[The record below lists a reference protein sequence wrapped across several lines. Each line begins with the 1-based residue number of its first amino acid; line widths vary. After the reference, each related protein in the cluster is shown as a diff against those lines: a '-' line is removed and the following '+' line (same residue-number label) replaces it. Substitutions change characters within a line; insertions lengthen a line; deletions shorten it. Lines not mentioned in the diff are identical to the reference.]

1 MKKALVLFFGL
12 MTLSLAYSA
21 QVAWGVGQNG
31 LPGFPGTVTAENPW
45 GDIAGALVFLVQ
57 GSNVSAT
64 LDQVTASETA
74 ATDFINSYASKTNW
88 SGILNANGGMDII
101 TAADA
106 DAGTYF
112 AIIFSAD
119 QKYALASNAK
129 EFLAFDPQ
137 TPASADQTFAGT
149 DFAGFA
155 TDWTEVAGTG
165 GGSDSGVP
173 EPTALAL
180 LALGVAGLALRRRA

>member
-21 QVAWGVGQNG
+21 QVAWGIEGNEII
-31 LPGFPGTVTAENPW
+31 PGFPGSVTAENPW
-45 GDIAGALVFLVQ
+45 GDIGGALVFLVQ

-64 LDQVTASETA
+64 LNQVTASEA
-74 ATDFINSYASKTNW
+74 AAADFINSYASKTNW
-88 SGILNANGGMDII
+88 NGLLTDLGGMDIVN
-101 TAADA
+101 AADA

-119 QKYALASNAK
+119 QKYALASSAK
-129 EFLAFDPQ
+129 DLVAYNDTDPSTGTQRFTGADFVEFG
-137 TPASADQTFAGT
+137 SE
-149 DFAGFA
+149 
-155 TDWTEVAGTG
+155 WTAVT
-165 GGSDSGVP
+165 VP